1 MNLVFNK
8 QMEANFKIKMD
19 NAAFENQPAVEL
31 ARILRKVAEDV
42 EWHSIAH
49 VGDAVFALDI
59 NGNSVG
65 KLTIDNSTL
74 KHPDPIAGDDNWLA
88 SGQPKSILERN

>member
-1 MNLVFNK
+1 MKTNLAFNK
-8 QMEANFKIKMD
+8 NMEANFKIKMD

-49 VGDAVFALDI
+49 VGDAVFALDV

-65 KLTIDNSTL
+65 KLTIDGTPQNTPAEEDWQGCCHEDQL
-74 KHPDPIAGDDNWLA
+74 
-88 SGQPKSILERN
+88 